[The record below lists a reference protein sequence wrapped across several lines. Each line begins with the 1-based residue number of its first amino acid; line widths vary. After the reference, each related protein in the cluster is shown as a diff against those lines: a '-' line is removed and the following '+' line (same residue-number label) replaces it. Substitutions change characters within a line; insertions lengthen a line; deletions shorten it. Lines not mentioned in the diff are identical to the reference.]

1 MCVCVCARAHTP
13 VGRMWQ
19 GGKVG
24 LMVPDPEGNALDLLS
39 QVIRTDSCLGKVP
52 CLVLFCFSFEGGLA
66 EENKL

>member
-1 MCVCVCARAHTP
+1 
-13 VGRMWQ
+13 MWQ